1 MPDPEQPEEPQAA
14 DESGTVEGIG
24 ASDPM
29 DLRMGDIVRLRKK
42 HPCGGFD
49 WEIVRLG
56 GDIGLRCLLC
66 QRRII
71 LERPVLRR
79 RIRQFVSRGDALS
92 PEVERALY
100 GESAPGGG
108 AVGGGAVGGDDAGNA
123 QT

>member
-1 MPDPEQPEEPQAA
+1 MSDAEQPEESVP
-14 DESGTVEGIG
+14 SEGIDP
-24 ASDPM
+24 SDPM
-29 DLRMGDIVRLRKK
+29 DLRMGDVVRLRKK

-79 RIRQFVSRGDALS
+79 RIRQFVSRGEALS
-92 PEVERALY
+92 PEMKRALY
-100 GESAPGGG
+100 EGG
-108 AVGGGAVGGDDAGNA
+108 APSDDATDDAGNA

>member
-1 MPDPEQPEEPQAA
+1 VMPDPEQPEESA
-14 DESGTVEGIG
+14 DAGASAPDGIDL
-24 ASDPM
+24 SDPM
-29 DLRMGDIVRLRKK
+29 DLRMGDVVRLRKK

-79 RIRQFVSRGDALS
+79 RIRQFVSRGEALS
-92 PEVERALY
+92 PEMERALY
-100 GESAPGGG
+100 GG
-108 AVGGGAVGGDDAGNA
+108 AGAAAEEDASIGGDDARNA